1 MAKNRSQIAIVVQAR
16 LASERVP
23 EKMVRPFANST
34 LLDILF
40 AKLSH
45 LKSLPREQIYISAYD
60 EPIKVIARN
69 HNLRVYDRSEA
80 SALEEKSLPLIFEWH
95 DQLPVQYK
103 YVVMISACNPL
114 LKVETIDEFIESF
127 IESPEEG
134 GFAVIPKKT
143 YYWDQSGTPITDWG
157 GSPVMNTK
165 YAETV
170 YEAAHC
176 LYASEL
182 ALIERNLWMCDTL
195 PPRLELFAMDELET
209 FDIDEEWQFR
219 VGELLYKEFI
229 SST

>member
-1 MAKNRSQIAIVVQAR
+1 
-16 LASERVP
+16 
-23 EKMVRPFANST
+23 MVRPFANST

-60 EPIKVIARN
+60 EPIKAIARN
-69 HNLRVYDRSEA
+69 HDLRVYDRSQA

-114 LKVETIDEFIESF
+114 LKVETIDEFIDSF
-127 IESPEEG
+127 IKSPEEG

-143 YYWDQSGTPITDWG
+143 YYWSNDGEAITDWK
-157 GSPVMNTK
+157 GSPTMNTK
-165 YAETV
+165 YADVV

-176 LYASEL
+176 LYASRL
-182 ALIERNLWMCDTL
+182 SFIGRGYWMADRL
-195 PPRLELFAMDELET
+195 PPRLALYPMEELEA
-209 FDIDEEWQFR
+209 FDIDYEWQFR
-219 VGELLYKEFI
+219 VGEALYKEFYP
-229 SST
+229 TT